1 MCDYCD
7 CRSVELIDR
16 LGRDHAELQ
25 AQAGTIR
32 KQALIGDLPE
42 ARRSLA
48 HLVADLERHTKLEE
62 GALFPAMRD
71 SGMAPTATSLGD
83 DHREIE
89 HLVAE
94 AAAACDAEWP
104 SIAVELLAVLGEHI
118 RREEYDVFP
127 AAVQLVPSARWDA
140 AHHTV
145 VALSG

>member
-16 LGRDHAELQ
+16 LGREHADLQ
-25 AQAGTIR
+25 AQASTIR
-32 KQALIGDLPE
+32 KQALLGDLAE

-48 HLVADLERHTKLEE
+48 HLVADLERHTEIEE
-62 GALFPAMRD
+62 EALFPAMSD
-71 SGMAPTATSLGD
+71 AGMAPTATSLRD
-83 DHREIE
+83 DHRELE
-89 HLVAE
+89 HLITE

-104 SIAVELLAVLGEHI
+104 SIAVELLAVLAEHI

-140 AHHTV
+140 AHRTV
-145 VALSG
+145 VALTV